1 MKAKLQMLLAK
12 PEVTY
17 GVDPTPTAAA
27 NWLAVMNIDVNPVEM
42 ETVDQATVSN
52 TFGQDEKIV
61 GAVWSTISFE
71 FPLRGGGTP
80 LGQAGSV
87 PNFDPILRCCGM
99 ARVLTPGTSIVYSH
113 IDTLDE
119 SATFYY
125 YLDQVMQKIV
135 GVRGSWELKFDA
147 KKQVVFA
154 FKGIGLRTPMIDAGL
169 PVPTQPPMPRPM
181 ACNKANTTVTFG
193 ALTAL
198 LSSFSVN
205 QNNDVQYR
213 NLTGREDVSIIDRNT
228 SGSVTIELPT
238 VAQKNFLGTGGVMSD
253 ALTDS
258 LTITHGTVAGNIC
271 TIAIPKAQL
280 FKPKLGNDQGQAMLS
295 GELHVVRNA
304 LTLTFT

>member
-12 PEVTY
+12 NEATY
-17 GVDPTPTAAA
+17 NVDPVPTAAA
-27 NWLAVMNIDVNPVEM
+27 NWLAVQNIDVNPVEM
-42 ETVDQATVSN
+42 ETDDQATASN

-71 FPLRGGGTP
+71 MPLRGGGMP
-80 LGQAGSV
+80 LGSASTV
-87 PNFDPILRCCGM
+87 PNFDPVLRCCGM
-99 ARVLTPGTSIVYSH
+99 ARVLTNAVSCVYSP

-125 YLDQVMQKIV
+125 YLDQVMQRMT
-135 GVRGSWELKFDA
+135 GVRGSWELKFNA
-147 KKQVVFA
+147 KKQALLA
-154 FKGIGLRTPMIDAGL
+154 FKGMGLRNPMVDASI
-169 PVPTQPPMPRPM
+169 PVPTEPTMPRPM
-181 ACNKANTTVTFG
+181 ACNKANTQVTFG

-198 LSSFSVN
+198 LSSFSIN

-228 SGSVTIELPT
+228 SGSISIELPT
-238 VAQKNFLGTGGVMSD
+238 VAQKNFLGTGGVMSE

-258 LTITHGTVAGNIC
+258 LTIVHGTTAGNIV
-271 TIAIPKAQL
+271 TVAVPKAQL
-280 FKPKLGNDQGQAMLS
+280 FKPKLSNEQGAAMLS
-295 GELHVVRNA
+295 GELHVVRNK